1 MNERMVTDK
10 SQTSNIGIRNCVKKK
25 KRCGARA
32 EFVTQTGEKD
42 AKEIPENIHHFP
54 QFNYEPLLYLF
65 KITKEEEK
73 KKCDVKKYISTK
85 NYV

>member
-1 MNERMVTDK
+1 MTH
-10 SQTSNIGIRNCVKKK
+10 
-25 KRCGARA
+25 
-32 EFVTQTGEKD
+32 TGEKD